1 MFVETESLNKLCFME
16 EFFYKR
22 YSHKIQLRAM
32 KGRVD
37 FCIMDFLK
45 QIILLKSKNFLLIF
59 QIKSTYL

>member
-37 FCIMDFLK
+37 FCIMDFL
-45 QIILLKSKNFLLIF
+45 
-59 QIKSTYL
+59 